1 MPTTPRP
8 LIRVALLLIVG
19 AITLSLL
26 PLACVEQGD
35 DYGGGSGGGS
45 GDGGGGDQSP
55 PTGGISFSISGDA

>member
-1 MPTTPRP
+1 MPTTPKP
-8 LIRVALLLIVG
+8 LIRAALLLIIG

-35 DYGGGSGGGS
+35 DFGGGDDGS
-45 GDGGGGDQSP
+45 GGGGGDQDP